1 MKIKAALLKEWCNQH
16 ITPVAWQRI
25 IIKALPLLKSKGYS
39 LTDVESPKA
48 DVLLDEATYSAL
60 NAIAL
65 ELYQI
70 DIPLSHL
77 TVR

>member
-1 MKIKAALLKEWCNQH
+1 MKVKAALLKEWCNQY

-48 DVLLDEATYSAL
+48 DVFFDEATYSAL